1 MPSTSTD
8 IKNRLDIQLEP
19 VIQGLVSVS
28 VPPLLLGVLTQ
39 KQCGLWFEDL
49 GQWSESLFQGRR
61 LPSLPFP
68 KADSPEANEMG

>member
-8 IKNRLDIQLEP
+8 IKSQLDTQLEP

-28 VPPLLLGVLTQ
+28 VPPLLLGVLAQ
-39 KQCGLWFEDL
+39 KGCGRWFEDL
-49 GQWSESLFQGRR
+49 GQLSESLFQGRR

-68 KADSPEANEMG
+68 KADSPEASEMA